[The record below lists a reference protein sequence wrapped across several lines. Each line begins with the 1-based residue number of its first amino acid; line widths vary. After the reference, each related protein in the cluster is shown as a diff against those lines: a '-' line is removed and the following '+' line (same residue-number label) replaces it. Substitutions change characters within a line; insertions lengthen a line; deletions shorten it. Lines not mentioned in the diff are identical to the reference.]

1 MRTGTI
7 LSRRV
12 VLLPLIVL
20 LAAGTLTL
28 WTTHRA
34 EQRARELEDVVRG
47 WCVAAGRGEDLT
59 DRLPA
64 ALGVMTAPL
73 AAAFAAA
80 CADSPGGWSVTVT
93 VGDIPDGGDGGATH
107 HALVDGVG
115 RLVLRLLDRD
125 GVVVIIGY
133 RVEGDG

>member
-12 VLLPLIVL
+12 VLMPLIVL
-20 LAAGTLTL
+20 LAAGVLTL

-34 EQRARELEDVVRG
+34 EQRVSELEDVVRA
-47 WCVAAGRGEDLT
+47 WCAAAGRGEDLA
-59 DRLPA
+59 DRLPTA
-64 ALGVMTAPL
+64 HGVMTAPL

-93 VGDIPDGGDGGATH
+93 VGDVPDGGDGRATH

-115 RLVLRLLDRD
+115 RLGLRLLDRD
-125 GVVVIIGY
+125 GVVLIIGY

>member
-12 VLLPLIVL
+12 VLMPLIVL
-20 LAAGTLTL
+20 LAAGVLTL

-34 EQRARELEDVVRG
+34 EQRASELEDVVRG
-47 WCVAAGRGEDLT
+47 WCAAARRGDDLA

-64 ALGVMTAPL
+64 AHGVMTAPL

-80 CADSPGGWSVTVT
+80 CADPPGGWSVTVT
-93 VGDIPDGGDGGATH
+93 VGDVPDGGDGRATH

-115 RLVLRLLDRD
+115 RLALRLRDRD